1 MRTTTIQPN
10 SLNYQDAIHLN
21 GETTVEDL
29 TIKDFYY
36 DSGNDVGYAF
46 RFAPNFT
53 VTTRSPYVRNVSVI
67 TKGSVT
73 SASDPRGFNEG
84 DAGKGAY
91 LDGAVATSS
100 SKEASCLFHAAT
112 FITPGVDAITI
123 TNGTRVEWLN
133 SFTYF
138 ANKGLYALNG
148 STGLKGAGQTAIRVR
163 DITGSFSA
171 GETFTLKSVDGSST
185 LGSGTIDS
193 KDPDGKFLLMDL
205 VPGIVEATTRT
216 KKTLGFKGSA
226 ELDTAIKKF
235 GTSSLLLNGTDS
247 YLQMRQTTTLVS
259 SDFTIE
265 FWLRTKR
272 YRNTNTV

>member
-1 MRTTTIQPN
+1 MPCVYEEVSSVIPGVITRSIVAYYNNTIN

-148 STGLKGAGQTAIRVR
+148 STGLKGAG
-163 DITGSFSA
+163 
-171 GETFTLKSVDGSST
+171 K
-185 LGSGTIDS
+185 
-193 KDPDGKFLLMDL
+193 
-205 VPGIVEATTRT
+205 
-216 KKTLGFKGSA
+216 
-226 ELDTAIKKF
+226 
-235 GTSSLLLNGTDS
+235 
-247 YLQMRQTTTLVS
+247 LQYVKVILQEVLAQ
-259 SDFTIE
+259 E
-265 FWLRTKR
+265 KHLH
-272 YRNTNTV
+272 